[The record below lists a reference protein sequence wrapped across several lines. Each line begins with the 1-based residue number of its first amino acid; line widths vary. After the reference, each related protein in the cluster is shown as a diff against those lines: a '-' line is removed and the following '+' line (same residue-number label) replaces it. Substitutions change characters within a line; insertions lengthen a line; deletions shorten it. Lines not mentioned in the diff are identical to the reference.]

1 MTQSCRRRPRSAAL
15 AADLMAICILQE
27 QTDTGFQQHG
37 ALHTAGTNRH
47 THVFSNVALCT
58 LREQTDTHMSSATW
72 RFAHCENKQTHTSS
86 ATWRFAHW
94 GTNTHTG
101 LQQHGALHTGELT
114 HTSSATWRFAHWV
127 TNRHTQAFS
136 NMALCTLA
144 NKQTHTRLR
153 QHGALHTGEQTD
165 TRTSSAT

>member
-1 MTQSCRRRPRSAAL
+1 MAL

-72 RFAHCENKQTHTSS
+72 RFAYWGTDTHTSS

-94 GTNTHTG
+94 RTDTHRP
-101 LQQHGALHTGELT
+101 
-114 HTSSATWRFAHWV
+114 SVTWRFAHWG
-127 TNRHTQAFS
+127 TNRYTHVFG
-136 NMALCTLA
+136 NMALCTLRE
-144 NKQTHTRLR
+144 QTTITTHRSICSATSSFYIILTVIVIATLKEQTNTRL
-153 QHGALHTGEQTD
+153 QV
-165 TRTSSAT
+165 